1 MQQQGDDSGLGWAGA
16 SQLASKEATAR
27 IKINK
32 LLEEAGWRFFDDHD
46 GPANIVLEPNVKIKQ
61 ADIEALGEDFEK
73 ATDGFI
79 DFLLLD
85 RDGKP
90 LIVLEAK
97 SEEKNPLSAKEQARK
112 YARSQNARFV
122 ILSNGNIHYLWDL
135 QQGNPSV
142 ISKFPGPNEIKNHY
156 AFEPDAGRLVAEP
169 VGLDFIALTQMPA
182 YANEAAWKNEG
193 ERPAFI
199 EKNKLRFLREYQKR
213 AVERVQQ
220 QVGKGATR
228 FLFEMATGTGKTLT
242 SAAVIKLFLK
252 TRNAKRV
259 LFLVDRLE
267 LEVQA
272 DKAFKELLKNDF
284 TSIIYKEQRDDW
296 RKADTVVT
304 TVQSLLFNDK
314 YRRFFSPTDFDLV
327 ISDEAHRS
335 IGGNARAVFEYFIGY
350 KLGLTATPK
359 DYLKQ
364 SKDRTSVRDPRETER
379 RMMLDTYRTFGCES
393 GEPTFRYSLVD
404 GVRDGFLINPYVVDA
419 RTGVTTQLLSDQGF
433 IVDTVDENGNETQEA
448 FAGRDFEKRFFAEAT
463 NQAFCQTL
471 LKHGLRDPVS
481 GEFGKTIAFA
491 VSQNHAVKI
500 TQILNEMAD
509 QLWPGRYKSDFAMQ
523 VTSHVADAQKMTV
536 NFANNNLGGHSQ
548 FISDY
553 RTSRARVCVTVGMMT
568 TGYDC
573 PDILNLALMRPIFS
587 PSDFVQMKGRGTRR
601 HDFAEEMFDPAA
613 KAMLGKV
620 RKTVFRL
627 FDFFANCEYFEEK
640 FQYDEELAL
649 PKPAA
654 MPLST
659 GEEDGGTATGTA
671 SSYEFFEPDQVVYHV
686 EQQIGPEGMRV
697 DRELFQKFEQIAR
710 SDKLLKELVEQHNWE
725 AASRRVIEELFDK
738 PDDYFNLERLR
749 NAAGV
754 DRRIS
759 IRELI
764 EKAFGY
770 IPKFKSKAELIDD
783 EFQKF
788 LLDQKPEEADRIA
801 QMRYFFDAYIRDAK
815 VRALI
820 DAGHLGD
827 LNVNP
832 TFTTRDLKE
841 VPPAWRKRIPEYVK
855 DYVSLNPFL

>member
-1 MQQQGDDSGLGWAGA
+1 LAG
-16 SQLASKEATAR
+16 KEATAR

-32 LLEEAGWRFFDDHD
+32 LLEEAGWRFFDHHD

-61 ADIEALGEDFEK
+61 ADIEALGDDFEK
-73 ATDGFI
+73 ATKGFI

-85 RDGKP
+85 QTGAP

-122 ILSNGNIHYLWDL
+122 ILSNGNLHYLWDL

-142 ISKFPGPNEIKNHY
+142 ISKFPGPDEVKNHY
-156 AFEPDAGRLVAEP
+156 AFEPDAGRLIAES

-182 YANEAAWKNEG
+182 YTNEVAWKNEA
-193 ERPAFI
+193 ERPAFV
-199 EKNKLRFLREYQKR
+199 EKNKLRFLRDYQKR

-272 DKAFKELLKNDF
+272 DKAFKELLRNDF
-284 TSIIYKEQRDDW
+284 TSVIYKEQRDDW
-296 RKADTVVT
+296 RKADIVVT

-364 SKDRTSVRDPRETER
+364 SKDSTSARDPREAER

-433 IVDTVDENGNETQEA
+433 IVDTVDENGTETQEA

-471 LKHGLRDPVS
+471 LTHGLRDPVS

-491 VSQNHAVKI
+491 VSQNHAAKI

-536 NFANNNLGGHSQ
+536 NFANNNLGGHSK

-553 RTSRARVCVTVGMMT
+553 RTSRTRVCVTVGMMT

-601 HDFAEEMFDPAA
+601 HDFVEELFDPAR
-613 KAMLGKV
+613 KAALGKV
-620 RKTVFRL
+620 KKTVFRL

-659 GEEDGGTATGTA
+659 GGEDGGTTTGTA
-671 SSYEFFEPDQVVYHV
+671 NTYEFFKPDQVVYQV

-710 SDKLLKELVEQHNWE
+710 SDRQLRELVEHQNWE

-754 DRRIS
+754 DRRIT

-764 EKAFGY
+764 EKALGY

-801 QMRYFFDAYIRDAK
+801 QMRYFFEAYVCDAK

-820 DAGHLGD
+820 DSGHYGD